1 MEHHS
6 VAHINP
12 HMGHR
17 TGTVI
22 GSCRDLPRLTV
33 NGIVPDGFRVMTLNR
48 KVESLA
54 DLKDLKL
61 RIPTLEV
68 MVKIGECLGCAVAP

>member
-1 MEHHS
+1 
-6 VAHINP
+6 
-12 HMGHR
+12 
-17 TGTVI
+17 
-22 GSCRDLPRLTV
+22 
-33 NGIVPDGFRVMTLNR
+33 MTLNR